1 MCEFSGKLIAWF
13 DRELPA
19 GEAADVERHVRVCT
33 ECRSQLGAYER
44 VSDAFE
50 AYCDAAMTSKIRRR
64 PTRWV
69 LAVSGAAAVAAAFF
83 LALPHARLQPPRA
96 PAQAA
101 AASQLLFLETERP
114 RAVPAKSAVLIEKVH
129 RQQLV
134 APAPPQEVM
143 RQNAT
148 WLPAEPAIQ
157 IAIPAEAMF
166 PPGAVPEGVSFTAD
180 LTIAADGSAQRLR
193 LRP

>member
-1 MCEFSGKLIAWF
+1 MCEFSGRLIAWF

-19 GEAADVERHVRVCT
+19 GEAADVERHVRVCS

-44 VSDAFE
+44 VSAAFE
-50 AYCDAAMTSKIRRR
+50 AYFDAAMASKVRRR
-64 PTRWV
+64 PPRWV
-69 LAVSGAAAVAAAFF
+69 LAVSGAAAVAATLF
-83 LALPHARLQPPRA
+83 LALPHARLQPPHA
-96 PAQAA
+96 PALTT
-101 AASQLLFLETERP
+101 STRQLLVLETERP
-114 RAVPAKSAVLIEKVH
+114 PAVPVKPAVLIKKVH
-129 RQQLV
+129 PRQLV
-134 APAPPQEVM
+134 SPALRRDVM
-143 RQNAT
+143 RQDVT

-193 LRP
+193 LLH

>member
-1 MCEFSGKLIAWF
+1 MCEFSGKLLAWF

-19 GEAADVERHVRVCT
+19 GEAADVERHVHVCS
-33 ECRSQLGAYER
+33 ECRSQLATYER
-44 VSDAFE
+44 VSAAFE
-50 AYCDAAMTSKIRRR
+50 AYCDAAMSSKVRRR
-64 PTRWV
+64 PPRWV
-69 LAVSGAAAVAAAFF
+69 LAMSGAAAVAAALF
-83 LALPHARLQPPRA
+83 LSWPHARLQPPRA
-96 PAQAA
+96 PAPAA
-101 AASQLLFLETERP
+101 AASQLLVLETERP
-114 RAVPAKSAVLIEKVH
+114 PAVPVKSAVLSKEVH
-129 RQQLV
+129 RRQLV
-134 APAPPQEVM
+134 SAAPRQDVM

-166 PPGAVPEGVSFTAD
+166 APGAVPEGVSFAAD

>member
-1 MCEFSGKLIAWF
+1 MCEFSGRLIAWF

-19 GEAADVERHVRVCT
+19 GEAADVERHVRVCA

-44 VSDAFE
+44 VSAALE
-50 AYCDAAMTSKIRRR
+50 AYCDAAMASKLRRR
-64 PTRWV
+64 PPRWR
-69 LAVSGAAAVAAAFF
+69 LEVSGAAAVAGVLL
-83 LALPHARLQPPRA
+83 LALLHARLQSPRIPPPAA
-96 PAQAA
+96 P
-101 AASQLLFLETERP
+101 ASQLLFLETERP
-114 RAVPAKSAVLIEKVH
+114 PAVPAKSALRIEKVP

-134 APAPPQEVM
+134 SAAPREDAM
-143 RQNAT
+143 RQKVT
-148 WLPAEPAIQ
+148 WLSAEPAIQ

-193 LRP
+193 LGP

>member
-1 MCEFSGKLIAWF
+1 MCEFSGKLIAWL

-19 GEAADVERHVRVCT
+19 GEAADVERHVHVCT

-44 VSDAFE
+44 VSAAFE
-50 AYCDAAMTSKIRRR
+50 TYCDATMASKVRRR
-64 PTRWV
+64 PPRWV
-69 LAVSGAAAVAAAFF
+69 LAVSGAAAVAAALF
-83 LALPHARLQPPRA
+83 LALPDARLHPRRA

-101 AASQLLFLETERP
+101 AAGQALILETQRP
-114 RAVPAKSAVLIEKVH
+114 AAVPVNPAVLIEKVH

-134 APAPPQEVM
+134 SPAPQQNVM
-143 RQNAT
+143 RQNVT
-148 WLPAEPAIQ
+148 WLPPEPAIQ

-166 PPGAVPEGVSFTAD
+166 PPGAVPEGVSFTVD